1 MSKWEELA
9 AKILKK
15 EEAKEKKCNLVMC
28 IAGTILVIAAIAGI
42 AYAVY
47 RFVKKDDFDEYEDD
61 FEDEF
66 DYDDDF
72 FDEEDDFE
80 EVVEEDAETEEV
92 AVEEVAEDVVDDTV
106 E

>member
-1 MSKWEELA
+1 MSKLEELA

-15 EEAKEKKCNLVMC
+15 EEAKEQKCNLVIC
-28 IAGTILVIAAIAGI
+28 IVGAVLVIAAIAGI

-47 RFVKKDDFDEYEDD
+47 RFMKPDYLEDYEDD
-61 FEDEF
+61 IDDEF

-80 EVVEEDAETEEV
+80 EEVEV
-92 AVEEVAEDVVDDTV
+92 AAEEPAEEEATEDIVDDTV

>member
-1 MSKWEELA
+1 MNKVEEYLNQ
-9 AKILKK
+9 ILKK
-15 EEAKEKKCNLVMC
+15 EVEKEKKCNIIICVV
-28 IAGTILVIAAIAGI
+28 GVILFIAAVAGI

-47 RFVKKDDFDEYEDD
+47 RFMKPEYLEDYEDD
-61 FEDEF
+61 FDDEF

-80 EVVEEDAETEEV
+80 EEIEDIV
-92 AVEEVAEDVVDDTV
+92 EDVVDETV